1 MSTQAADATFSFDEL
16 HPVAPAARPP
26 GLEEAKS
33 RAQAIVDAAEARAA
47 AIAEEAQRSG
57 YDAGYA
63 SGRAAALDQLQPAA
77 SALGEAIEANR
88 RLAGDM
94 ADVIEADACT
104 FALRVAERVIAG
116 TIELEPER
124 VVEVVRGALRTMVER
139 ERIVIQVNPADLE
152 IVREALG
159 DLLGSLGGIGQVEV
173 QEERRV
179 LRGGAILRTP
189 DGEID
194 ARIETKLERLGAAVA
209 AELAS

>member
-1 MSTQAADATFSFDEL
+1 MTADAATFAFDEL
-16 HPVAPAARPP
+16 QPVAPSAAGM
-26 GLEEAKS
+26 GLKEAKT
-33 RAQAIVDAAEARAA
+33 RAQAIIDAAEARAA
-47 AIAEEAQRSG
+47 AIAQEAQRAG

-63 SGRAAALDQLQPAA
+63 TGRTEALQQLQPAA
-77 SALGEAIEANR
+77 SALAEAVEAHR
-88 RLAGDM
+88 KLAAEM
-94 ADVIEADACT
+94 ADRIEVTACD

-116 TIELEPER
+116 TIEVEPER
-124 VVEVVRGALRTMVER
+124 VVEVIRGALRTMVER

-152 IVREALG
+152 IVRDALG

-189 DGEID
+189 EGEID
-194 ARIETKLERLGAAVA
+194 ASIETKLERLAAAVA